1 MISCSTI
8 KEESTPAKEPI
19 KWFGILVPQSLRQSQ
34 SSYQKAIDVS
44 IECANLQNEIGGVI
58 ARKKFLTRMLHKV
71 ENE

>member
-8 KEESTPAKEPI
+8 KEESTPSKEPI